1 MNDKES
7 FEQLVGLLCSIT
19 DKEEMQWFLERLLT
33 NAEVDD
39 LTARL
44 RIYAALATSK
54 YTQREIAKMLGVSIS
69 KVTRGA
75 SNMNSEYTKDFF
87 RKRLPDR

>member
-1 MNDKES
+1 MNEKES

-19 DKEEMQWFLERLLT
+19 DKEEMRWFLERLLT

-39 LTARL
+39 LTSRL

-54 YTQREIAKMLGVSIS
+54 YTQREVAKLLGVSIS

-75 SNMNSEYTKDFF
+75 SNMHSDYTKEFF
-87 RKRLPDR
+87 RKRFPE